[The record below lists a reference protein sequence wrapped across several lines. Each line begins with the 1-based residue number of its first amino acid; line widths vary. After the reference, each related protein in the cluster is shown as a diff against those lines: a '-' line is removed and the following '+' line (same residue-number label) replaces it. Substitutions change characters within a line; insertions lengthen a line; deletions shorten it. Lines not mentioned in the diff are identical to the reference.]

1 MGGNE
6 LEQTNYYQLLH
17 KFSLFNTYFA
27 FLDTEDYLAD
37 GLFIKH
43 QVRVYFGDEFVN
55 PDIPYR
61 IIFCHVRKWD
71 KERFCAAMRELPNKM
86 LLCGNV
92 ALPLA
97 SVLISST
104 EWPSAARTV
113 KMVLSAVKTHKVF
126 VS

>member
-1 MGGNE
+1 M
-6 LEQTNYYQLLH
+6 EQTNYYQLLH

-43 QVRVYFGDEFVN
+43 QVRVYFGDEFVDPGN
-55 PDIPYR
+55 PYR

-86 LLCGNV
+86 LLCGN
-92 ALPLA
+92 
-97 SVLISST
+97 T
-104 EWPSAARTV
+104 DY
-113 KMVLSAVKTHKVF
+113 LSACVNIWERMLKVKQERRA
-126 VS
+126 SDAEDGAAEQMQ

>member
-1 MGGNE
+1 MG
-6 LEQTNYYQLLH
+6 QTNYYQLLH

-27 FLDTEDYLAD
+27 FLDTEDYLAN

-71 KERFCAAMRELPNKM
+71 KERFCAAMSELPDKM

-92 ALPLA
+92 DYLSVSADIWKRMLKEKQEGRA
-97 SVLISST
+97 SDGADG
-104 EWPSAARTV
+104 AAEQTQ
-113 KMVLSAVKTHKVF
+113 
-126 VS
+126 

>member
-1 MGGNE
+1 M
-6 LEQTNYYQLLH
+6 EQTNYYQLLRR
-17 KFSLFNTYFA
+17 FSLFNTYFA

-71 KERFCAAMRELPNKM
+71 KERFCAAMSELPAKM

-92 ALPLA
+92 DYL
-97 SVLISST
+97 SVCADLWEKMLKAKQEGRISND
-104 EWPSAARTV
+104 AAG
-113 KMVLSAVKTHKVF
+113 AAEQAQ
-126 VS
+126 

>member
-1 MGGNE
+1 ME
-6 LEQTNYYQLLH
+6 EVTYYQVLNR
-17 KFSLFNTYFA
+17 FSLFNTYFA
-27 FLDTEDYLAD
+27 FLDTKDYLAD

-43 QVRVYFGDEFVN
+43 QVRVYFGDEFVK

-92 ALPLA
+92 DY
-97 SVLISST
+97 
-104 EWPSAARTV
+104 
-113 KMVLSAVKTHKVF
+113 LSACVNTWERIMGLKQERRASDGADGATEQTQ
-126 VS
+126 

>member
-1 MGGNE
+1 M
-6 LEQTNYYQLLH
+6 EQTNYYQLLH

-55 PDIPYR
+55 PGIPYR

-71 KERFCAAMRELPNKM
+71 KGRFCDAMRELPNKM
-86 LLCGNV
+86 LLCGNMNYISACV
-92 ALPLA
+92 NTWERMVELKQEGRA
-97 SVLISST
+97 SDGANG
-104 EWPSAARTV
+104 AAE
-113 KMVLSAVKTHKVF
+113 
-126 VS
+126 